1 MVATSERKRIAHKL
15 PPVGSTLTHKYRGQ
29 PYTAKIVRVNGRAVK
44 YGNRIFFS
52 PSAAAKAVTGCDING
67 WTFWHLAETS
77 GRRPHPRRSN

>member
-15 PPVGSTLTHKYRGQ
+15 PAVGSTLTRKYKGQ

-52 PSAAAKAVTGCDING
+52 PSAAAKAVTGYDING
-67 WTFWHLAETS
+67 WTFWRSSQTS
-77 GRRPHPRRSN
+77 GRRLHPRPSN